1 MGRDSRETRIT
12 VCISLCII
20 LLLSVAC
27 GDNAKSEN
35 TSVPVTPATLEPT
48 LAPMSS
54 PTVEDEVIIIGNL
67 TDITGVASNAMDI
80 VNKALEDMVEYYND
94 EKLIL
99 GVTIEVVLYDGQ
111 FDPAKDIPGY
121 EWLKR
126 RDANLIFAPLPST
139 TETLR
144 PRIEDDGMVLFNL
157 APSKEGLLPPGYA
170 FCPANTFPRDIS
182 YTLLEWIA
190 QNDPRFP
197 KDRPAKIGGAYWA
210 EAYGEEILG
219 GAEDYAKEHPEL
231 YEWEGGHLTGFTFT
245 WGPEVDDL
253 KHCDYVLPPVPMN
266 NFVKEFR
273 DAGYKS
279 KLIGTDA
286 HGAFLGL
293 IDDADL
299 WDDVDEMLIIQAPWW
314 WTEDSTLI
322 NLARTLLYENHSE
335 IDADETIRMGNGY
348 ISVIPIYV
356 MLEVIADAV
365 EAVGPDNFD
374 SEALYQAAK
383 SFSMT
388 IDGFEFGFDE
398 SRRTAVDHLGIY
410 QIRAAEEDVFRYNN
424 EWVNIIEAP

>member
-1 MGRDSRETRIT
+1 MGRASREIRIT
-12 VCISLCII
+12 VCVSLCLM
-20 LLLSVAC
+20 LLLTIAC
-27 GDNAKSEN
+27 GDNNESEN
-35 TSVPVTPATLEPT
+35 TSVPTVSVTIEPT
-48 LAPMSS
+48 SIPTFS
-54 PTVEDEVIIIGNL
+54 PTVEDKVITIGNL
-67 TDITGVASNAMDI
+67 TDITGVASNAMSI
-80 VNKALEDMVEYYND
+80 VNMALEDMIEYYND
-94 EKLIL
+94 ENLIP
-99 GVTIEVVLYDGQ
+99 GVELKVVLYDGQ

-126 RDANLIFAPLPST
+126 RDADLIFAPLPST

-144 PRIEDDGMVLFNL
+144 PRIEDDGMVLFAL
-157 APSKEGLLPPGYA
+157 APSKEGLLPPGHA

-182 YTLLEWIA
+182 YTLLKWIA
-190 QNDPRFP
+190 ENDPRFP
-197 KDRPAKIGGAYWA
+197 KDRPAVIGGAYWA

-219 GAEDYAKEHPEL
+219 GSEKYAKEHPEL
-231 YEWEGGHLTGFTFT
+231 YEWDGGHLTGFTFT
-245 WGPEVDDL
+245 WGPEIAAL
-253 KHCDYVLPPVPMN
+253 KDCDYVLPPVPMN

-273 DAGYKS
+273 DAGHKA

-299 WDDVDEMLIIQAPWW
+299 WTEVDEMLIIQSPWW

-335 IDADETIRMGNGY
+335 IDAEETIRMGNGY
-348 ISVIPIYV
+348 ISVMPIYI

-365 EAVGPDNFD
+365 EAVGPEKFD

-383 SFSMT
+383 SFNMT
-388 IDGFEFGFDE
+388 IDGFEFGFNE
-398 SRRTAVDHLGIY
+398 SRRTAVDHLGMY

-424 EWVNIIEAP
+424 EWVAILEAP